1 MNPPASGSPIPDAS
15 KQLRHELRT
24 PVNHIVGYAEMLLE
38 DAADPAHAERRALLE
53 EAITGA
59 REVLVQI
66 NTALPPSKAE
76 LSAVDV
82 AALYAALQPP
92 RERIVRAV
100 DALGEVPG
108 VAEDPDFSGDLGRIR
123 EAAGR
128 LAPPRDE
135 GAARAGE
142 GATDTRG
149 AREAREPDGRA
160 RILVVDDDEDNR
172 EVLRRRLERDGH
184 APSCAADGREALER
198 IAGERFDLVL
208 LDVMM
213 PEMDGYETL
222 QRLKDGPST
231 RDIPVIMI
239 SALDDLRSIVRCIE
253 GGAEDY
259 LPKPFDPVLL
269 RARIEASLEKKRFR
283 DQEVDYLKQVDCVI
297 EAAASVE
304 AGAYDRTSLTH
315 VAQRADALGRL
326 ARVFDSM
333 ASEVRSRETRL
344 RSRVRELRQE
354 IDAARGQR
362 VTSEDFEGSRLGNGE
377 MFAGRYE
384 IVELLGHGGMGAVYR
399 AHDVELDEDL
409 AIKLLRDEFVS
420 DPESLERFKTEIRLA
435 RRISHPNVVRTHD
448 FGETGEVRFL
458 TMELVEGLT
467 LRELLDSREKLGV
480 SAVLAIAG
488 QLADSLA
495 VAHAQGVVHRDIKP
509 QNLLLDPDGILKVMD
524 FGVACLAERSSNLTQ
539 AGAIIGT
546 PAYMSPEQL
555 IGEAVDERS
564 DLYSVGVVLYE
575 CLSGRPPLDG
585 SSPITLIAKVL
596 REEPPPLADLADGVP
611 EAVCALVHRLLAKN
625 PGDRVQSA
633 AALSGEL
640 ARMS

>member
-1 MNPPASGSPIPDAS
+1 MNRSAPASPIPDAS

-38 DAADPAHAERRALLE
+38 DAVDPAHADRRERLE
-53 EAITGA
+53 EVIAGA

-66 NTALPPSKAE
+66 NSALPPARE
-76 LSAVDV
+76 GLSSRDV
-82 AALYAALQPP
+82 TALYAALQPP
-92 RERIVRAV
+92 RERIVVAV
-100 DALGEVPG
+100 AALTEAPG
-108 VAEDPDFSGDLGRIR
+108 VAEDAEFSADLRRIG
-123 EAAGR
+123 EATTR
-128 LAPPRDE
+128 LAPPDHADPEKAEAQRTGTRDTTPT
-135 GAARAGE
+135 G
-142 GATDTRG
+142 
-149 AREAREPDGRA
+149 EPDGRA
-160 RILVVDDDEDNR
+160 RILIVDDDEDNR

-184 APSCAADGREALER
+184 APACAVNGREALDRVADE
-198 IAGERFDLVL
+198 GFDLVL

-222 QRLKDGPST
+222 RRLKAGQKT

-253 GGAEDY
+253 RGAEDY

-283 DQEVDYLKQVDCVI
+283 DQEVDYLRQVDRVI

-304 AGAYDRTSLTH
+304 AGAYDRTSLTD

-333 ASEVRSRETRL
+333 AGEVRSRETRL

-354 IDAARGQR
+354 IDAARGGR
-362 VTSEDFEGSRLGNGE
+362 GVTEALEGSQLEPGE
-377 MFAGRYE
+377 TFAGRYE
-384 IVELLGHGGMGAVYR
+384 IIELLGHGGMGAVYR
-399 AHDVELDEDL
+399 VHDLELDEEV
-409 AIKLLRDEFVS
+409 AIKLIKDEFVS

-448 FGETGEVRFL
+448 FGETDGVRFL

-467 LRELLDSREKLGV
+467 LRELLDSRERLGV

-495 VAHAQGVVHRDIKP
+495 IAHAQGVVHRDIKP
-509 QNLLLDPDGILKVMD
+509 QNLLLDSGGVLKVMD
-524 FGVACLAERSSNLTQ
+524 FGVACLAERSSALTQ

-564 DLYSVGVVLYE
+564 DLYSAGVVLYE

-585 SSPITLIAKVL
+585 GSPITLIAKVL
-596 REEPPPLADLADGVP
+596 GEEPAPLADLADGVP
-611 EAVCALVHRLLAKN
+611 DAVCSLIHRLLAKN

-640 ARMS
+640 ARMT